1 MKFSMIYKEGFHSN
15 IKSDF
20 KKIDK
25 SVVEKI
31 KSTHLGIILEDPL
44 IHEKLKGKLSSFYS
58 YHFTQNKVNY
68 RIAYKIID
76 DNSIV
81 FYCLIA
87 KRENFYKSLGQR
99 G

>member
-1 MKFSMIYKEGFHSN
+1 MKSLMIYKEGFHSK
-15 IKSDF
+15 IKSDL

-31 KSTHLGIILEDPL
+31 KSTHLNIILENPL

-76 DNSIV
+76 NSIV
-81 FYCLIA
+81 FYCLVA
-87 KRENFYKSLGQR
+87 KRENFYKNLGQR